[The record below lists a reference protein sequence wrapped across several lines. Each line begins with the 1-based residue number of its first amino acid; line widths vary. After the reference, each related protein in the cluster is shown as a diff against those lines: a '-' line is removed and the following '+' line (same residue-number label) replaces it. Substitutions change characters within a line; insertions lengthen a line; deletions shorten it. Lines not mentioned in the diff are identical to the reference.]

1 MPDSLAEMLPYAGEI
16 ILGITLVMDIV
27 STERDFKDVQL
38 QDRSR
43 VHALKAL
50 VLMSK
55 FGVTTVFTTAGGT
68 AGGAAG
74 TALLPGVG
82 SAAGSIVGS
91 IAGAGAAA
99 FLNRRLQPQMM
110 EVGMAIAG
118 VDEDDM
124 FYFRNKCA
132 IDDIGAS
139 LAATTLACATIPS
152 PRADRG
158 IRET

>member
-1 MPDSLAEMLPYAGEI
+1 MLPYAGEI
-16 ILGITLVMDIV
+16 ILGIRLVMDVV

-55 FGVTTVFTTAGGT
+55 FGVTTVLTTAGG
-68 AGGAAG
+68 AGGTAAG

-82 SAAGSIVGS
+82 SAAGGIVGS
-91 IAGAGAAA
+91 IAGAGTAA
-99 FLNRRLQPQMM
+99 FLNRRLQPHIM

-124 FYFRNKCA
+124 FYFRNKKV
-132 IDDIGAS
+132 IDGIGAS
-139 LAATTLACATIPS
+139 LATT
-152 PRADRG
+152 RAA
-158 IRET
+158 